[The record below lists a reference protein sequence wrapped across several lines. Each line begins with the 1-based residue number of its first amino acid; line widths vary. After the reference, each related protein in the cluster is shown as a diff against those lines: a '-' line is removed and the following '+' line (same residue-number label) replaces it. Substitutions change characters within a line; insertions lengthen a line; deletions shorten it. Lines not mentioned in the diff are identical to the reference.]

1 MPGDGGGGGGGGGS
15 PTVTPTV
22 GTEAYANAPTAQTFQ
37 PTLPGF
43 NEMLAAQLGK
53 GFSSGGGSTP
63 DFAAML
69 QKYKPMTVMNFKEPI
84 SSTAKAYD
92 KTKHAPISAGNPAL
106 DRLLMGQT

>member
-1 MPGDGGGGGGGGGS
+1 MSGGGGGGEAA
-15 PTVTPTV
+15 PVVATP
-22 GTEAYANAPTAQTFQ
+22 AAPTTAYDRAPVAQTFQ

-43 NEMLAAQLGK
+43 NEMLASQLGK
-53 GFSSGGGSTP
+53 GFGSGGGSTP

-69 QKYKPMTVMNFKEPI
+69 QAYKPMSVMNFKEPI

-92 KTKHAPISAGNPAL
+92 KTKHAPISTGNPAL